1 MKSKRLLI
9 SAGLFFVFCVGLYLY
24 SEYINSNIIEFI
36 ALMLMAGTF
45 LPMPADTYVLF
56 ISNEFDPILLGV
68 VGGLVNAVAV
78 ICEKYWLQDVMKFGL
93 FEKFSVFFDKSKF
106 TKFMN
111 KKMFLWLVVSGF
123 SFLPFEPFRLVA
135 VVKNYNNFKYFLA
148 TFLGRGFRYYLLA
161 LFGDEIRKYNMIGLV
176 LVLSLAGFFW
186 GVFKL
191 ITKKSSTK
199 KE

>member
-1 MKSKRLLI
+1 MKSKRLVI
-9 SAGLFFVFCVGLYLY
+9 SAGVFFVVCIGAYLY
-24 SEYINSNIIEFI
+24 SEFIDSSMLEFI

-56 ISNEFDPILLGV
+56 ISGEFDPILLGV

-78 ICEKYWLQDVMKFGL
+78 ICEKYWLKEVMNFGL

-111 KKMFLWLVVSGF
+111 KNMFVWLVVSGF

-135 VVKNYNNFKYFLA
+135 VVKNYNNFKYFVA

-186 GVFKL
+186 GVYKM
-191 ITKKSSTK
+191 IRKKSK
-199 KE
+199 KEDD